1 MSVLGCFLAC
11 VRLHHDGAFIASL
24 LAAVASASA
33 RRNPFSSHAALNV
46 DGPANAST
54 ESGEHFVACHMT
66 GSSAANGRRAISFHD
81 HHVFM
86 ASARNCVSASAGAIG
101 AGTTVRR
108 CDGDERDFFT
118 GMLAAFFTRTLA
130 DFLAT
135 IRAKIVESG
144 PLSAINNDQLLRCL
158 REALQHSSR
167 EQPPLPSA
175 NAIAL
180 RSDLG
185 DSCARICQALTHLA

>member
-1 MSVLGCFLAC
+1 MSVLGCFFAC

-46 DGPANAST
+46 DGPENAST

-130 DFLAT
+130 DFLAA

-144 PLSAINNDQLLRCL
+144 QTSASTTTSCFDVCAKHRSILPV
-158 REALQHSSR
+158 SSPR
-167 EQPPLPSA
+167 FHLPTPLPF
-175 NAIAL
+175 
-180 RSDLG
+180 
-185 DSCARICQALTHLA
+185 ALTWKIHARGFAKP